1 VLFEAPDSIE
11 LETEEGDRVQLFGPA
26 SRYSE
31 RARRPSARE
40 PPVNVRVVVFDVG
53 ETLVDE
59 ATTYE
64 RWEKENAT
72 AFVFSDRDLHA
83 LSCLTALR
91 ARGLRLGAAG
101 NMHAHHEEFLRPHVD
116 FVGSSERWGV
126 EKPNAGFFARVV
138 EEAGAPAEEIVYV
151 GDRVDNDVVPA
162 RAAGLHAVRIR
173 RGAHA
178 EVESPDGVVT
188 IGSLSELPTLLP

>member
-1 VLFEAPDSIE
+1 MTV
-11 LETEEGDRVQLFGPA
+11 TT
-26 SRYSE
+26 
-31 RARRPSARE
+31 
-40 PPVNVRVVVFDVG
+40 VVFDVG

-64 RWEKENAT
+64 RWEAERAT
-72 AFVFSDRDLHA
+72 TFVFADRDLHA
-83 LSCLTALR
+83 DALPCLKALR

-126 EKPNAGFFARVV
+126 QKPDAGFFARVV
-138 EEAGAPAEEIVYV
+138 DEAGVPAEEILYV
-151 GDRVDNDVVPA
+151 GDRVDNDVIPA

-178 EVESPDGVVT
+178 QIASPADTVT
-188 IGSLSELPTLLP
+188 IASLDELPEVLQRV

>member
-1 VLFEAPDSIE
+1 MTV
-11 LETEEGDRVQLFGPA
+11 TT
-26 SRYSE
+26 
-31 RARRPSARE
+31 
-40 PPVNVRVVVFDVG
+40 VVFDVG

-64 RWEKENAT
+64 RWEAEGAT
-72 AFVFSDRDLHA
+72 TFVFADRDLHVDA
-83 LSCLTALR
+83 LPCFAALR

-126 EKPNAGFFARVV
+126 QKPDAGFFTRVV
-138 EEAGAPAEEIVYV
+138 QEAGVPPEEILYV
-151 GDRVDNDVVPA
+151 GDRVDNDVIPA

-173 RGAHA
+173 RGEHA
-178 EVESPDGVVT
+178 RVESPAGTIT
-188 IGSLSELPTLLP
+188 IGSLDELPEALDRV

>member
-1 VLFEAPDSIE
+1 MAVS
-11 LETEEGDRVQLFGPA
+11 
-26 SRYSE
+26 
-31 RARRPSARE
+31 
-40 PPVNVRVVVFDVG
+40 VVVFDVG

-64 RWEKENAT
+64 RWEAEDAT
-72 AFVFSDRDLHA
+72 AVGFAERDLHA
-83 LSCLTALR
+83 DALPCLTALR

-126 EKPNAGFFARVV
+126 RKPDPGFFAHVV
-138 EEAGAPAEEIVYV
+138 EEAGAPAGEILYV
-151 GDRVDNDVVPA
+151 GDRVDNDVIPA
-162 RAAGLHAVRIR
+162 LAAGLHAVRIR

-178 EVESPDGVVT
+178 QVDTPGGTVT
-188 IGSLSELPTLLP
+188 IQSLAELPEALARV